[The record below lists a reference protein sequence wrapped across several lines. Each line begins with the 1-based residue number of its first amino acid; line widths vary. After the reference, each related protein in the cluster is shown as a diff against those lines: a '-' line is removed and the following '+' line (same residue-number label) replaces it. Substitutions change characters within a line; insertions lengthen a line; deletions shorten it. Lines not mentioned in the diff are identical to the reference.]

1 MKITNLYAREIL
13 DSRGNPTVECELT
26 TENFTVRASVPSG
39 ASTGT
44 NEALE
49 LRDGDSRY
57 HGKGVTKAVN
67 NVNTII
73 KNALIGK
80 ELNQKVLDNL
90 LLELDG
96 TKNKTNLGANAIL
109 SVSLC
114 IMKAIAKSQNK
125 DIYELFDGPYTM
137 PYPMMNI
144 INGGVHATSS
154 LEIQEFMIVP
164 NQSTFKERLRCGA
177 EVFQTLKSI
186 LKQNGFSTSV
196 GDEGGFAPTFKTIE
210 EALDYIMLAIKE
222 SGYIPGKDVN
232 LALDA
237 AASEFYKD
245 GKYTINKKELT
256 KEELINYYIKLTE
269 TYPIISIEDAF
280 SEDDID
286 SIKKLTEL
294 IGNKIMLVGDDYFVT
309 NIEYS
314 NDSFQLERI
323 AHSTL
328 KTSIKVDLINLFS
341 AKFVENKIKY
351 LSDLAFDFFDLT
363 SIFSRYNVQPKDVEY
378 WDNILITELSKSMI
392 GWNEM
397 QRNSCINMIVQAIP
411 SKMPLHLPLY
421 NHYATLIERSLKNVK

>member
-26 TENFTVRASVPSG
+26 TESFTVRASVPSG

-73 KNALIGK
+73 KNALTGK

-114 IMKAIAKSQNK
+114 IMKALAKSQSK

-237 AASEFYKD
+237 AASEFYKE

-309 NIEYS
+309 NIEYLQKGITEKYNNAILLKANQIGTITEMLETIKLAKNAGFKTIIS
-314 NDSFQLERI
+314 HRSGETEDTFISQMAVGLNLGYIKTGSLCRGERI
-323 AHSTL
+323 AKYNEL
-328 KTSIKVDLINLFS
+328 LRIEEKV
-341 AKFVENKIKY
+341 
-351 LSDLAFDFFDLT
+351 
-363 SIFSRYNVQPKDVEY
+363 
-378 WDNILITELSKSMI
+378 
-392 GWNEM
+392 G
-397 QRNSCINMIVQAIP
+397 
-411 SKMPLHLPLY
+411 H
-421 NHYATLIERSLKNVK
+421 

>member
-80 ELNQKVLDNL
+80 ELNQKILDNL

-186 LKQNGFSTSV
+186 LKQNSFSTSV

-256 KEELINYYIKLTE
+256 KEELRNYYITLTE

-280 SEDDID
+280 SEDDIG

-309 NIEYS
+309 NIEYLQKGITEKYNNAILLKANQIGTITEMLETIKLAKNS
-314 NDSFQLERI
+314 GFKTIISHRSGETEDTFISQMAVGLNLGYIKTGSLCRGERI
-323 AHSTL
+323 AKYNEL
-328 KTSIKVDLINLFS
+328 LRIEEKV
-341 AKFVENKIKY
+341 
-351 LSDLAFDFFDLT
+351 
-363 SIFSRYNVQPKDVEY
+363 
-378 WDNILITELSKSMI
+378 
-392 GWNEM
+392 G
-397 QRNSCINMIVQAIP
+397 
-411 SKMPLHLPLY
+411 H
-421 NHYATLIERSLKNVK
+421 

>member
-57 HGKGVTKAVN
+57 HGKGVNKAVN

-294 IGNKIMLVGDDYFVT
+294 IGNKIILVGDDYFVT
-309 NIEYS
+309 NIEYLQKGITEKYNNAILLKANQIGTITEMLETIKLAKNS
-314 NDSFQLERI
+314 GFKTIISHRSGETEDTFISQMAVGLNLGYIKTGSLCRGERI
-323 AHSTL
+323 AKYNEL
-328 KTSIKVDLINLFS
+328 LRIEEKV
-341 AKFVENKIKY
+341 
-351 LSDLAFDFFDLT
+351 
-363 SIFSRYNVQPKDVEY
+363 
-378 WDNILITELSKSMI
+378 
-392 GWNEM
+392 G
-397 QRNSCINMIVQAIP
+397 
-411 SKMPLHLPLY
+411 H
-421 NHYATLIERSLKNVK
+421 

>member
-26 TENFTVRASVPSG
+26 TESFTVRASVPSG

-67 NVNTII
+67 NVNKII
-73 KNALIGK
+73 KNALTGK

-114 IMKAIAKSQNK
+114 IMKALAKSQSK

-210 EALDYIMLAIKE
+210 EALDYIILAIKE

-280 SEDDID
+280 SEEDID

-309 NIEYS
+309 NIEYLQKGITEKYNNAILLKANQIGTITEMLETIKLAKNS
-314 NDSFQLERI
+314 GFKTIISHRSGETEDTFISQMAVGLNLGYIKTGSLCRGERI
-323 AHSTL
+323 AKYNEL
-328 KTSIKVDLINLFS
+328 LRIEEKV
-341 AKFVENKIKY
+341 
-351 LSDLAFDFFDLT
+351 
-363 SIFSRYNVQPKDVEY
+363 
-378 WDNILITELSKSMI
+378 
-392 GWNEM
+392 G
-397 QRNSCINMIVQAIP
+397 
-411 SKMPLHLPLY
+411 H
-421 NHYATLIERSLKNVK
+421 

>member
-114 IMKAIAKSQNK
+114 IMKALAKSQNK

-237 AASEFYKD
+237 AASEFYKE

-309 NIEYS
+309 NIEYLQKGITEKYNNAILLKANQIGTITEMLETIKLAKNS
-314 NDSFQLERI
+314 GFKTIISHRSGETEDTFISQMAVGLNLGYIKTGSLCRGERI
-323 AHSTL
+323 AKYNEL
-328 KTSIKVDLINLFS
+328 LRIEEKV
-341 AKFVENKIKY
+341 
-351 LSDLAFDFFDLT
+351 
-363 SIFSRYNVQPKDVEY
+363 
-378 WDNILITELSKSMI
+378 
-392 GWNEM
+392 G
-397 QRNSCINMIVQAIP
+397 
-411 SKMPLHLPLY
+411 H
-421 NHYATLIERSLKNVK
+421 

>member
-73 KNALIGK
+73 KNVIIGK

-309 NIEYS
+309 NIEYLQKGITEKYNNAILLKANQIGTITEMLETIKLAKNS
-314 NDSFQLERI
+314 GFKTIISHRSGETEDTFISQMAVGLNLGYIKTGSLCRGERI
-323 AHSTL
+323 AKYNEL
-328 KTSIKVDLINLFS
+328 LRIEEKV
-341 AKFVENKIKY
+341 
-351 LSDLAFDFFDLT
+351 
-363 SIFSRYNVQPKDVEY
+363 
-378 WDNILITELSKSMI
+378 
-392 GWNEM
+392 G
-397 QRNSCINMIVQAIP
+397 
-411 SKMPLHLPLY
+411 H
-421 NHYATLIERSLKNVK
+421 

>member
-73 KNALIGK
+73 KNVLIGK

-309 NIEYS
+309 NIEYLQKGITEKYNNAILLKANQIGTITEMLETIKLAKNS
-314 NDSFQLERI
+314 GFKTIISHRSGETEDTFISQMAVGLNLGYIKTGSLCRGERI
-323 AHSTL
+323 AKYNEL
-328 KTSIKVDLINLFS
+328 LRIEEKV
-341 AKFVENKIKY
+341 
-351 LSDLAFDFFDLT
+351 
-363 SIFSRYNVQPKDVEY
+363 
-378 WDNILITELSKSMI
+378 
-392 GWNEM
+392 G
-397 QRNSCINMIVQAIP
+397 
-411 SKMPLHLPLY
+411 H
-421 NHYATLIERSLKNVK
+421 

>member
-80 ELNQKVLDNL
+80 ELNQKALDNL

-114 IMKAIAKSQNK
+114 IMKALAKSQSK

-237 AASEFYKD
+237 AASEFYKE

-309 NIEYS
+309 NIEYLQKGITEKYNNAILLKANQIGTITEMLETIKLAQNS
-314 NDSFQLERI
+314 GFKTIVSHRSGETEDTFISQMAVGLNLGYIKTGSLCRGERI
-323 AHSTL
+323 AKYNEL
-328 KTSIKVDLINLFS
+328 LRIEEKV
-341 AKFVENKIKY
+341 
-351 LSDLAFDFFDLT
+351 
-363 SIFSRYNVQPKDVEY
+363 
-378 WDNILITELSKSMI
+378 
-392 GWNEM
+392 G
-397 QRNSCINMIVQAIP
+397 
-411 SKMPLHLPLY
+411 H
-421 NHYATLIERSLKNVK
+421 

>member
-210 EALDYIMLAIKE
+210 EALDYIILAIKE
-222 SGYIPGKDVN
+222 SGYVPGKDVN

-256 KEELINYYIKLTE
+256 KEELINYYITLTE

-309 NIEYS
+309 NIEYLQKGITEKYNNAILLKANQIGTITEMLETIKLAKNS
-314 NDSFQLERI
+314 GFKTIISHRSGETEDTFISQMAVGLNLGYIKTGSLCRGERI
-323 AHSTL
+323 AKYNEL
-328 KTSIKVDLINLFS
+328 LRIEEKV
-341 AKFVENKIKY
+341 
-351 LSDLAFDFFDLT
+351 
-363 SIFSRYNVQPKDVEY
+363 
-378 WDNILITELSKSMI
+378 
-392 GWNEM
+392 G
-397 QRNSCINMIVQAIP
+397 
-411 SKMPLHLPLY
+411 H
-421 NHYATLIERSLKNVK
+421 

>member
-73 KNALIGK
+73 KNTLIGK

-256 KEELINYYIKLTE
+256 KEELINYYITLTE

-309 NIEYS
+309 NIEYLQKGITEKYNNAILLKANQIGTITEMLETIKLAKNS
-314 NDSFQLERI
+314 GFKTIISHRSGETEDTFISQMAVGLNLGYIKTGSLCRGERI
-323 AHSTL
+323 AKYNEL
-328 KTSIKVDLINLFS
+328 LRIEEKV
-341 AKFVENKIKY
+341 
-351 LSDLAFDFFDLT
+351 
-363 SIFSRYNVQPKDVEY
+363 
-378 WDNILITELSKSMI
+378 
-392 GWNEM
+392 G
-397 QRNSCINMIVQAIP
+397 
-411 SKMPLHLPLY
+411 H
-421 NHYATLIERSLKNVK
+421 

>member
-26 TENFTVRASVPSG
+26 TESFTVRASVPSG

-57 HGKGVTKAVN
+57 YGKGVTKAVN

-280 SEDDID
+280 SEEDID

-309 NIEYS
+309 NIEYLQKGITEKYNNAILLKANQIGTITEMLETIKLAKNS
-314 NDSFQLERI
+314 VFKTIISHRSGETEDTFISQMAVGLNLGYIKTGSLCRGERI
-323 AHSTL
+323 AKYNEL
-328 KTSIKVDLINLFS
+328 LRIEEKV
-341 AKFVENKIKY
+341 
-351 LSDLAFDFFDLT
+351 
-363 SIFSRYNVQPKDVEY
+363 
-378 WDNILITELSKSMI
+378 
-392 GWNEM
+392 G
-397 QRNSCINMIVQAIP
+397 
-411 SKMPLHLPLY
+411 H
-421 NHYATLIERSLKNVK
+421 

>member
-280 SEDDID
+280 SEDDLD

-309 NIEYS
+309 NIEYLQKGITEKYNNAILLKANQIGTITEMLETIKLAKNAGFKTIIS
-314 NDSFQLERI
+314 HRSGETEDTFISQMAVGLNLGYIKTGSLCRGERI
-323 AHSTL
+323 AKYNEL
-328 KTSIKVDLINLFS
+328 LRIEEKV
-341 AKFVENKIKY
+341 
-351 LSDLAFDFFDLT
+351 
-363 SIFSRYNVQPKDVEY
+363 
-378 WDNILITELSKSMI
+378 
-392 GWNEM
+392 G
-397 QRNSCINMIVQAIP
+397 
-411 SKMPLHLPLY
+411 H
-421 NHYATLIERSLKNVK
+421 

>member
-26 TENFTVRASVPSG
+26 TESFTVRASVPSG

-73 KNALIGK
+73 KNALTGK

-114 IMKAIAKSQNK
+114 IMKALAKSQSK

-164 NQSTFKERLRCGA
+164 NQSTFKERLRYGA

-237 AASEFYKD
+237 AASEFYKE

-309 NIEYS
+309 NIEYLQKGITEKYNNAILLKANQIGTITEMLETIKLAKNS
-314 NDSFQLERI
+314 GFKTIISHRSGETEDTFISQMAVGLNLGYIKTGSLCRGERI
-323 AHSTL
+323 AKYNEL
-328 KTSIKVDLINLFS
+328 LRIEEKV
-341 AKFVENKIKY
+341 
-351 LSDLAFDFFDLT
+351 
-363 SIFSRYNVQPKDVEY
+363 
-378 WDNILITELSKSMI
+378 
-392 GWNEM
+392 G
-397 QRNSCINMIVQAIP
+397 
-411 SKMPLHLPLY
+411 H
-421 NHYATLIERSLKNVK
+421 

>member
-114 IMKAIAKSQNK
+114 IMKAIDKSQNK

-237 AASEFYKD
+237 AASEFYKE

-309 NIEYS
+309 NIEYLQKGITEKYNNAILLKANQIGTITEMLETIKLAKNS
-314 NDSFQLERI
+314 GFKTIISHRSGETEDTFISQMAVGLNLGYIKTGSLCRGERI
-323 AHSTL
+323 AKYNEL
-328 KTSIKVDLINLFS
+328 LRIEEKV
-341 AKFVENKIKY
+341 
-351 LSDLAFDFFDLT
+351 
-363 SIFSRYNVQPKDVEY
+363 
-378 WDNILITELSKSMI
+378 
-392 GWNEM
+392 G
-397 QRNSCINMIVQAIP
+397 
-411 SKMPLHLPLY
+411 H
-421 NHYATLIERSLKNVK
+421 

>member
-13 DSRGNPTVECELT
+13 DSRGNPTVECELS
-26 TENFTVRASVPSG
+26 TESFTVRASVPSG

-49 LRDGDSRY
+49 LRDKDDRY

-67 NVNTII
+67 NVNTTI
-73 KNALIGK
+73 KEALIGK
-80 ELNQKVLDNL
+80 ELDQKVLDDL
-90 LLELDG
+90 LLKLDG

-114 IMKAIAKSQNK
+114 IMKAIAKAESK
-125 DIYELFDGPYTM
+125 EIYEIFDGPYTM

-144 INGGVHATSS
+144 VNGGVHATSS

-177 EVFQTLKSI
+177 EVFQTLKNI
-186 LKQNGFSTSV
+186 LKQNGYSTSV

-210 EALDYIMLAIKE
+210 EALDYIIEAIKQ
-222 SGYIPGKDVN
+222 SGYTPGKDVG

-245 GKYTINKKELT
+245 GKYTINKKEIT
-256 KEELINYYIKLTE
+256 KEELINYYVSLTE
-269 TYPIISIEDAF
+269 KYPIISIEDAF
-280 SEDDID
+280 SEDDIE

-309 NIEYS
+309 NIEYLQKGINEKYNNAILLKANQIGTIS
-314 NDSFQLERI
+314 EMLETIKLAKSSGFKTIISHRSGETEDTFISQLAVGLNLGYIKTGSLCRGERI
-323 AHSTL
+323 AKYNEL
-328 KTSIKVDLINLFS
+328 LRI
-341 AKFVENKIKY
+341 EEKIG
-351 LSDLAFDFFDLT
+351 
-363 SIFSRYNVQPKDVEY
+363 Q
-378 WDNILITELSKSMI
+378 
-392 GWNEM
+392 
-397 QRNSCINMIVQAIP
+397 
-411 SKMPLHLPLY
+411 
-421 NHYATLIERSLKNVK
+421 

>member
-13 DSRGNPTVECELT
+13 DSRGNPTVECELS
-26 TENFTVRASVPSG
+26 TETFTIRASVPSG

-49 LRDGDSRY
+49 LRDGGARY

-67 NVNTII
+67 NVNTTI
-73 KNALIGK
+73 KNALISK
-80 ELNQKVLDNL
+80 ELNQKVLDDL

-125 DIYELFDGPYTM
+125 EIYELFDGPYTM

-164 NQSTFKERLRCGA
+164 NQRTFKERLRCGA

-186 LKQNGFSTSV
+186 LKQNGFSTAV

-210 EALDYIMLAIKE
+210 EALDYIILAIKE
-222 SGYIPGKDVN
+222 SGYTPGKDVN

-245 GKYTINKKELT
+245 DKYTINKKELT

-280 SEDDID
+280 SEDDTD

-309 NIEYS
+309 NIEYLQKGITEKYNNAILLKANQIGTITEMLDTIKLAKNS
-314 NDSFQLERI
+314 GFKTIISHRSGETEDTFISQMAVGLNLGYIKTGSLCRGERI
-323 AHSTL
+323 AKYNEL
-328 KTSIKVDLINLFS
+328 LRI
-341 AKFVENKIKY
+341 EEKIG
-351 LSDLAFDFFDLT
+351 
-363 SIFSRYNVQPKDVEY
+363 E
-378 WDNILITELSKSMI
+378 
-392 GWNEM
+392 
-397 QRNSCINMIVQAIP
+397 
-411 SKMPLHLPLY
+411 
-421 NHYATLIERSLKNVK
+421 